1 MAYDL
6 GHRHV
11 IGVCSSAV
19 FDLTGS
25 NAVFKSQGEEE
36 YRKFHEFQSQ
46 KRHAAAQSWPLKGIS
61 CQDGEN
67 SIRGRKV

>member
-11 IGVCSSAV
+11 IGVYSSAV

-25 NAVFKSQGEEE
+25 DAVFKSQGEEE

-46 KRHAAAQSWPLKGIS
+46 KRHAAAQS
-61 CQDGEN
+61 
-67 SIRGRKV
+67 